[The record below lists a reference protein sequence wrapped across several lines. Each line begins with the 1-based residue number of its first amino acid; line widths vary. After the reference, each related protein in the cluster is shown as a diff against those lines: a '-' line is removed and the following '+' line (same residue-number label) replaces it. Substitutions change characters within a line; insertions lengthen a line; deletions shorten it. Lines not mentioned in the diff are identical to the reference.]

1 MGVGFWRGDWVL
13 GCNLGFSFFSTRISQ
28 VPGILS
34 LKFYCPQLL
43 KAIVVQLVIVYYV
56 MLCLWLQL
64 FLNLRNFSDIFLH
77 MIVVNWQIT

>member
-13 GCNLGFSFFSTRISQ
+13 GCNLLFSFFSTRISQ

-43 KAIVVQLVIVYYV
+43 KGIVVQLLIVYYV